1 MSLLIWLPLNGDTQN
16 KGLGESLITSKNITY
31 TSGKIGNSAYFNNSY
46 ITLENTPL
54 ITGVENFSISF
65 WFNTTSPSNT
75 QCLYNGR
82 QGVGTAI
89 AIFAIGGVF
98 RFDDGAQHT
107 FSYKIPNN
115 KWEHYAFVR
124 TSSDIKFYVNGV
136 LNQTFVATKF
146 TCDVKYA
153 TIGASS
159 TNTSTG
165 SGNIIIGN
173 LNDYRI
179 YDHALSAKEVKEI
192 SKGLCIH
199 YQLKGDGAGE
209 NLLVNSS
216 EWFSNKISLNNANC
230 TITREINYDEVAP
243 INKVLKV
250 SVTNKVTTDQG
261 NAGIY
266 IIAGNAIGSDWAS
279 KLVEGET
286 YTYSFWAK
294 SDSSNTNTFRF
305 RETNIYES
313 QTFVKSSGLEY
324 LTPEWKYCTVT
335 FKWTYTSKLTCCFY
349 IDSIKAGD
357 TLIFYLCG
365 FKLEKGS
372 KATPWTPNPAD
383 TLYTQMGYNSIIEPD
398 CSGFGF
404 NGTITGSLPTN
415 INSPRYNTCRTFESN
430 KYIRTDKG
438 FPLGVQPPFTISLW
452 YKPTEATYSTW
463 ADVVRCGTKLGEKT
477 ALWRMECYNTTGLN
491 YAWYGNGVVNNG
503 GASCSWNAE
512 YNKWHHLVQTF
523 DGTVFRQY
531 VNGTQVSTYTL
542 ASAYVGF
549 ETTGTFGVG
558 DYGMYGDMSDVRV
571 YATCLT
577 AEDVKE
583 LYNTSASID
592 KRGSLH
598 CYELEE
604 LKNTPSIE
612 NTGVVS
618 AYSNSEYI
626 HTLTKY
632 GSPTVSNGVWSN
644 FSSSNYLIPF
654 NVLTLGNDFD
664 MFLPFRLGTPQGSR
678 QGIYRGQVGSR
689 FAFLLCCDSGNL
701 IRFNLRSDK
710 TTSNGVGEHVVINNA
725 SADID
730 YVVRLKLKNGV
741 LSYGYYIGGEY
752 ILTGTINTDLNMDT
766 IDWFRIG
773 GWGTDFTG
781 SVDVSKFRIYAS
793 DTLVHPT
800 NLEKCSLGKIQATA
814 NSFIEL

>member
-16 KGLGESLITSKNITY
+16 KGLGESLVTSKNITY
-31 TSGKIGNSAYFNNSY
+31 TSGKIGSSAYFNNSY

-98 RFDDGAQHT
+98 RFDDGAQRT

-115 KWEHYAFVR
+115 KWEHYTFVR

-165 SGNIIIGN
+165 SGNTIIGN

-199 YQLKGDGAGE
+199 YQLKGNGAGE
-209 NLLVNSS
+209 NLYPNSQTLNNSNGNVNSYKHETIDYDGVKVRRFTATNDS
-216 EWFSNKISLNNANC
+216 YGPWSNGFYKSDDKLGKIYTWSLDIRGNRDTTKNLGHEC
-230 TITREINYDEVAP
+230 GGT
-243 INKVLKV
+243 K
-250 SVTNKVTTDQG
+250 SVVVTTQWQRFSHTWTF
-261 NAGIY
+261 NF
-266 IIAGNAIGSDWAS
+266 S
-279 KLVEGET
+279 
-286 YTYSFWAK
+286 
-294 SDSSNTNTFRF
+294 TNTHDA
-305 RETNIYES
+305 
-313 QTFVKSSGLEY
+313 FVFFNNWQIGDWLEV
-324 LTPEWKYCTVT
+324 KN
-335 FKWTYTSKLTCCFY
+335 FK
-349 IDSIKAGD
+349 I
-357 TLIFYLCG
+357 
-365 FKLEKGS
+365 EEGS
-372 KATPWTPNPAD
+372 KATPWIPKPSD
-383 TLYTQMGYNSIIEPD
+383 TLYTQLGYDSNIEPD

-452 YKPTEATYSTW
+452 YKPTETTYSTW

-503 GASCSWNAE
+503 GASCSWTAE
-512 YNKWHHLVQTF
+512 YDKWHHLVQTF

-592 KRGSLH
+592 KNGNFI

-604 LKNTPSIE
+604 
-612 NTGVVS
+612 V
-618 AYSNSEYI
+618 
-626 HTLTKY
+626 
-632 GSPTVSNGVWSN
+632 
-644 FSSSNYLIPF
+644 
-654 NVLTLGNDFD
+654 
-664 MFLPFRLGTPQGSR
+664 
-678 QGIYRGQVGSR
+678 
-689 FAFLLCCDSGNL
+689 
-701 IRFNLRSDK
+701 
-710 TTSNGVGEHVVINNA
+710 
-725 SADID
+725 
-730 YVVRLKLKNGV
+730 
-741 LSYGYYIGGEY
+741 
-752 ILTGTINTDLNMDT
+752 
-766 IDWFRIG
+766 
-773 GWGTDFTG
+773 
-781 SVDVSKFRIYAS
+781 
-793 DTLVHPT
+793 
-800 NLEKCSLGKIQATA
+800 
-814 NSFIEL
+814 